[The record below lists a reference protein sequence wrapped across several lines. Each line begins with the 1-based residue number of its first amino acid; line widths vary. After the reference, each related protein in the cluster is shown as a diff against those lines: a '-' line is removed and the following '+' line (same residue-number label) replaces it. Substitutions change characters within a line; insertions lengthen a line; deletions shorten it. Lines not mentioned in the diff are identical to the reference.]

1 MMNIIRWFE
10 KADTEIFLWM
20 NNNSPASLDD
30 FFMFI
35 TRVDVWIPLYIVLF
49 IVLYKKYPKWGY
61 AWVMGG
67 LLLMVLLADQ
77 GSVKLFKENFQ
88 RLRPCNNPELDG
100 LFRALKEGCGGKYG
114 FVSSHAS
121 NTFAL
126 AFFIG
131 TLTNRTW
138 WAIMVVWAVLV
149 SYSRIHIGVHFPA
162 DIFFGGLYGA
172 VIGFFLGFVVKKPAT
187 ISAAK

>member
-1 MMNIIRWFE
+1 MMQIIRWFE

-49 IVLYKKYPKWGY
+49 IVLYRKYPKWGY
-61 AWVMGG
+61 AWIMGG
-67 LLLMVLLADQ
+67 LFIMVLLADQ

-131 TLTNRTW
+131 ILTNKTW
-138 WAIMVVWAVLV
+138 WAVMVVWAVLV

-162 DIFFGGLYGA
+162 DIFFGALYGA
-172 VIGFFLGFVVKKPAT
+172 SIGFFMGFVVKKPAML
-187 ISAAK
+187 SVSR

>member
-1 MMNIIRWFE
+1 MMRLIKWFE

-20 NNNSPASLDD
+20 NNNSPAALDD

-35 TRVDVWIPLYIVLF
+35 TRVEVWIPLYVLLF
-49 IVLYKKYPKWGY
+49 IVLYRKYPKWNY
-61 AWVMGG
+61 LWILGG
-67 LLLMVLLADQ
+67 VVLMTLMADQ
-77 GSVKLFKENFQ
+77 GSVKLFKETFQ

-100 LFRALKEGCGGKYG
+100 MFRALKEGCGGKYG

-131 TLTNRTW
+131 VLTNRTW
-138 WAIMVVWAVLV
+138 WAIMLVWAILV

-162 DIFFGGLYGA
+162 DIFFGGIFGA
-172 VIGFFLGFVVKKPAT
+172 CIGYFVGIIVKRPAMT
-187 ISAAK
+187 SS